1 MYKLSVVIP
10 CYNSAENIS
19 ELQHALQILSK
30 QLVNYE
36 LEVILVDDGSKDDT
50 YLKLI
55 EFSETTFLNTKTVK
69 LTGNFGSYNA
79 FLAGLN
85 HGTGDVYA
93 QVHPDMQDP
102 PEHLVEMLPHWE
114 NGIKLVIGQRIAR
127 EDKNINQLF
136 ARLYHWLIKK
146 MALPHIPEGGYDL
159 IVFDKELRDY
169 VVEMNESN
177 TNLVYL
183 ISWLRYPYVT
193 VPVTRINRKKGKSQW
208 TFDKK
213 VKLLIDSVVS
223 FSYAPIK
230 LITYTFVFV
239 FIFSIAFGFYFLV
252 SEKFRISDKIIL
264 GAILFITNLILC
276 FFSILAEYLW
286 RTLEVNRKR
295 PPFIVESFKLNKEN

>member
-1 MYKLSVVIP
+1 MFKLSVVIP

-114 NGIKLVIGQRIAR
+114 NGIKFVIGQRIAR

-136 ARLYHWLIKK
+136 ARLYHWLIKNI
-146 MALPHIPEGGYDL
+146 ALPHIPEGGYDL
-159 IVFDKELRDY
+159 IVFDKKLRDY

-295 PPFIVESFKLNKEN
+295 PPFIVEKMNCNNDK

>member
-1 MYKLSVVIP
+1 MNKLSIVIP

-19 ELQHALQILSK
+19 ELQHALQLLSK
-30 QLVNYE
+30 QLINYE

-114 NGIKLVIGQRIAR
+114 NGIKFVIGQRIAR

-136 ARLYHWLIKK
+136 ARLYHWLIKNI
-146 MALPHIPEGGYDL
+146 ALPHIPEGGYDL
-159 IVFDKELRDY
+159 IVFDKKLRDY

-286 RTLEVNRKR
+286 RTLEAKQKKTT
-295 PPFIVESFKLNKEN
+295 IYS

>member
-1 MYKLSVVIP
+1 MNKLSIVIP

-19 ELQHALQILSK
+19 ELQHALQLLSK
-30 QLVNYE
+30 QLINYE

-114 NGIKLVIGQRIAR
+114 NGIKFVIGQRIAR

-136 ARLYHWLIKK
+136 ARLYHWLIKNI
-146 MALPHIPEGGYDL
+146 ALPHIPEGGYDL
-159 IVFDKELRDY
+159 IVFDKKLRDY

-286 RTLEVNRKR
+286 RTLEAARKR
-295 PPFIVESFKLNKEN
+295 PPFIVESFKLNKED